1 MNRMFDLL
9 LKKLQDTL
17 YNLNMGTSVSKSD
30 IDEMW
35 TLLHHLHYVSY
46 DLNSDELLYRLLE
59 YYG

>member
-1 MNRMFDLL
+1 MGRMFDLL

-17 YNLNMGTSVSKSD
+17 YNLNMGATVSKSD
-30 IDEMW
+30 MDEMW
-35 TLLHHLHYVSY
+35 TLLHHLHYASY